1 MNGLPVGIH
10 PDLPRQEFI
19 QKLVHLPVSV
29 LRSLRLNEEST
40 VHSLVPCDFARIPLV
55 ARRDTAIKSATLKLS
70 EDIWSIVIC
79 TSIKII
85 S

>member
-29 LRSLRLNEEST
+29 LRSLRLMLFNEAST

-79 TSIKII
+79 I
-85 S
+85 